1 MRLAIPLMAIVLA
14 PQTAPQSAPHSATF
28 YDLAGHRGNCSY
40 AAPAN
45 GLYVALAT
53 PDYAKGAYC
62 GAYLDVTGPRGKVR
76 VKIVDSCPPC
86 PKGRIDLSARAF
98 ARVADPA
105 KGLVSVS
112 YKIARNPRAGHLAF
126 RVKDGSSRWWMG
138 LLVYNHG
145 NPLRSVE
152 IRTPSGWRA
161 LTHTDY
167 NYWLTDNPG
176 PGPFTVRVS
185 DVRGHRAIVKRVE
198 LAPEKLQRTVT
209 RLY

>member
-1 MRLAIPLMAIVLA
+1 MATLLV
-14 PQTAPQSAPHSATF
+14 PQHVPHSATF

-40 AAPAN
+40 AAPADK
-45 GLYVALAT
+45 LYVALAT
-53 PDYAKGAYC
+53 PDYARGAYC
-62 GAYLDVTGPRGKVR
+62 GAYLEVTGPKGKVR

-86 PKGRIDLSARAF
+86 PKGRIDLSATAF
-98 ARVADPA
+98 ARIADPA
-105 KGLVSVS
+105 KGQVAVS
-112 YKIARNPRAGHLAF
+112 YRLVKNPRAGRLAF

-152 IRTPSGWRA
+152 IHTRSGWLPLKR
-161 LTHTDY
+161 TDY

-176 PGPFTVRVS
+176 PGPFNVRVS
-185 DVRGHRAIVKRVE
+185 DVRGHRAVVKGVK
-198 LAPEKLQRTVT
+198 LAPEKLQQSRT